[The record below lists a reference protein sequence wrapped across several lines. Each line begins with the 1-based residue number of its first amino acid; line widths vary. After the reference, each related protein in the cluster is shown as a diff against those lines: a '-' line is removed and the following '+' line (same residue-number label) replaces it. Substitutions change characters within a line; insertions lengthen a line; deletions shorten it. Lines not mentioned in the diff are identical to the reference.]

1 MIAARR
7 ATTSNLAS
15 AKPSMMQIARSRSTW
30 RPKLGSRVALGLLL
44 VALALLLAI
53 GSAAAK
59 CLPIAGLEPRVIPA
73 ALPAAGTLRLTFLGH
88 SSFLIESAE
97 GVTAVTDYNGWVRP
111 PAPPDIVTMNNA
123 HDTHYTDYVEPEVA
137 LALRGWDPE
146 GGMAVHEH
154 QLRDLKVWNLPTNV
168 RDFGGVRYNGNSIFV
183 FEIADLCIAHLG
195 HLHHLLTDEHL
206 GQLGVIDVVLAP
218 IDGAYTMAQELMVQV
233 IEQIGAPTVIP
244 MHYFGNAT
252 LARFLEV
259 AKPRYGAVYSKSS
272 SIILER
278 GKLPYRK
285 ILVLPP
291 REAGVQFYSDD

>member
-1 MIAARR
+1 MMTKRPAA
-7 ATTSNLAS
+7 APT
-15 AKPSMMQIARSRSTW
+15 
-30 RPKLGSRVALGLLL
+30 LGSRGPNMIETAGFRATRRPKARPRFGLLCL
-44 VALALLLAI
+44 FAALSLLFTI

-73 ALPAAGTLRLTFLGH
+73 ALPAPGSLRLTFLGH

-97 GVTAVTDYNGWVRP
+97 GVTAVTDYNGWIRP
-111 PAPPDIVTMNNA
+111 PKLPDVVTMNNA
-123 HDTHYTDYVEPEVA
+123 HDTHYTDVIDPEIG

-146 GGMAVHEH
+146 GGMAIHEH
-154 QLRDLKVWNLPTNV
+154 QVRDLKVWNLPTNV
-168 RDFGGVRYNGNSIFV
+168 REFGSVRYNGNSIFV

-206 GQLGVIDVVLAP
+206 GQLGVIDVLLVP
-218 IDGAYTMAQELMVQV
+218 IDGAYTMAQELMLEV
-233 IEQIGAPTVIP
+233 IEQIGAPTIVP

-252 LARFLEV
+252 LARFIEL
-259 AKPRYGAVYSKSS
+259 AKPRFGAVYSKSS
-272 SIILER
+272 SIVLER

-291 REAGVQFYSDD
+291 RQAEVPYYSDD

>member
-1 MIAARR
+1 MILNARLR
-7 ATTSNLAS
+7 PTKRGRRTAGA
-15 AKPSMMQIARSRSTW
+15 IAIL
-30 RPKLGSRVALGLLL
+30 PL

-97 GVTAVTDYNGWVRP
+97 GVTAVTDYNGWIRP
-111 PAPPDIVTMNNA
+111 LAPPDIVTMNNA
-123 HDTHYTDYVEPEVA
+123 HDTHYTDYVEPEVQ

-252 LARFLEV
+252 LARFLDI
-259 AKPRYGAVYSKSS
+259 ARPRYGAVYSKSS

-291 REAGVQFYSDD
+291 REAGVPFYSDD

>member
-1 MIAARR
+1 MIETAGFR
-7 ATTSNLAS
+7 AT
-15 AKPSMMQIARSRSTW
+15 R
-30 RPKLGSRVALGLLL
+30 RPKAGPRFGLLCL
-44 VALALLLAI
+44 FAALSLLFTI

-73 ALPAAGTLRLTFLGH
+73 ALPAPGSLRLTFLGH

-97 GVTAVTDYNGWVRP
+97 GVTAVTDYNGWIRP
-111 PAPPDIVTMNNA
+111 PKLPDIVTMNNA
-123 HDTHYTDYVEPEVA
+123 HDTHYTEVLDPEIG

-146 GGMAVHEH
+146 GGMAIHEH
-154 QLRDLKVWNLPTNV
+154 QVRDLKVWNLPTNV
-168 RDFGGVRYNGNSIFV
+168 REFGSVRYNGNSIFV

-206 GQLGVIDVVLAP
+206 GQLGVIDVLLVP
-218 IDGAYTMAQELMVQV
+218 IDGAYTMAQELMLEV
-233 IEQIGAPTVIP
+233 IEQIGAPTIVP

-252 LARFLEV
+252 LARFIEL
-259 AKPRYGAVYSKSS
+259 AKPRFGAVYSKSS
-272 SIILER
+272 SIVLER

-291 REAGVQFYSDD
+291 RQAEVPYYSDD

>member
-1 MIAARR
+1 MMGLQRQAA
-7 ATTSNLAS
+7 SNHVS
-15 AKPSMMQIARSRSTW
+15 AGPSMVQTTRF
-30 RPKLGSRVALGLLL
+30 RPTRRPSLGAKVSVVVLLA
-44 VALALLLAI
+44 ALALLLAI

-73 ALPAAGTLRLTFLGH
+73 ALPAPGSLRLTFLGH

-97 GVTAVTDYNGWVRP
+97 GVAAVTDYNGWIRP
-111 PAPPDIVTMNNA
+111 PKRPDIVTMNNA
-123 HDTHYTDYVEPEVA
+123 HDTHYTDVVDPEIQ

-168 RDFGGVRYNGNSIFV
+168 RDYGGVRYNGNSIFV

-195 HLHHLLTDEHL
+195 HLHHLLSDEHL

-218 IDGAYTMAQELMVQV
+218 IDGAYTMAQELMLEV

-252 LARFLEV
+252 LARFLEL
-259 AKPRYGAVYSKSS
+259 AKPRYGAVFSKSS
-272 SIILER
+272 SIVLER
-278 GKLPYRK
+278 GKLPYNK

-291 REAGVQFYSDD
+291 RIDESRYYSDD